1 MSHRSSHLSCW
12 LVFLTVVCL
21 VWGFGVGTG
30 SVLAQEK
37 VIKIGTIFPLTGP
50 VATAGQRCQAAVQTA
65 VEIINNKHPEIKVPL
80 ADTEGILGG
89 HKIVLVHAD
98 SQGKP
103 DVGKAE
109 AERLFN
115 QEGVWAVI
123 GSYNSSVSKPASLV
137 AERMKRIFMCGASS
151 SAALTQ
157 RDLNFFFRL
166 APTDETESLEFVE
179 VLKWLNKKKNADIK
193 TLGVIYE
200 NSEFGKHAAEE
211 AKKSAAAGGFKVVA
225 DVPFSPGA
233 TNLNSEVQT
242 LKNSNPDAVFGACLG
257 ADYSLWVRTM
267 KQMAWLPRISISYC
281 SGYQDPVITKQL
293 AGDADFFMGST
304 AYSPQFASLM
314 PAVAEVEKIFK
325 TKTNGVPFDGD
336 SIQEAVAMLVLAQAI
351 EKAGA
356 LDPEKVAEAL
366 HKNTWDS
373 PLSLGGK
380 VAFAKGGQNIKA
392 HSVVTQLQGGEYKRI
407 FPEEMADTPIVFPM
421 KPWSQR

>member
-1 MSHRSSHLSCW
+1 LNRW
-12 LVFLTVVCL
+12 IVCL
-21 VWGFGVGTG
+21 AVLALLLGFGPQTG
-30 SVLAQEK
+30 SVLAAEK

-80 ADTEGILGG
+80 AKQQGILKGY
-89 HKIVLVHAD
+89 KIVLVHAD

-109 AERLFN
+109 AERLLN
-115 QEGVWAVI
+115 QEGVWALI
-123 GSYNSSVSKPASLV
+123 GSYNSSVSKPASFV
-137 AERMKRIFMCGASS
+137 AERMKKIFMCGSSS

-157 RDLNFFFRL
+157 RDMKYFFRL
-166 APTDETESLEFVE
+166 APTDATESVDFVE
-179 VLKWLNKKKNADIK
+179 VLKWANKKNKANIR

-211 AKKSAAAGGFKVVA
+211 AKKAAAAGGFKVIT
-225 DVPFSPGA
+225 DVPFTPGA

-242 LKNSNPDAVFGACLG
+242 LKKANPDAVFGAVLG

-267 KQMAWLPRISISYC
+267 KQANFLPRIVINYC

-293 AGDADFFMGST
+293 GDDANYFLGSSG
-304 AYSPQFASLM
+304 YSPQFASLM
-314 PAVAEVEKIFK
+314 PEVAAVEKIFK
-325 TKTNGVPFDGD
+325 TKTNGVPFDGN

-351 EKAGA
+351 EKAGG
-356 LDPEKVAEAL
+356 LDTEKVVKILYA
-366 HKNTWDS
+366 NTWDS

-380 VAFAKGGQNIKA
+380 VKFVKGGQNVMAKSI
-392 HSVVTQLQGGEYKRI
+392 VTQLQGGQYKRI
-407 FPEEMADTPIVFPM
+407 YPEKMADAKIVFPM
-421 KPWSQR
+421 KPWDKR

>member
-1 MSHRSSHLSCW
+1 MSHRSRKLGR
-12 LVFLTVVCL
+12 LLAFLTILCL
-21 VWGFGVGTG
+21 TLGFGLGTE
-30 SVLAQEK
+30 SVLAAEK
-37 VIKIGTIFPLTGP
+37 IIKIGTLFPLTGP

-65 VEIINNKHPEIKVPL
+65 VEIINNKHSDIKVPL
-80 ADTEGILGG
+80 ADQEGILDGT
-89 HKIVLVHAD
+89 KIVLVHAD

-109 AERLFN
+109 AEQLFN
-115 QEGVWAVI
+115 QEGVWAII

-137 AERMKRIFMCGASS
+137 AERMKRIFMCGSSS

-166 APTDETESLEFVE
+166 APTDETESGEFVE
-179 VLKWLNKKKNADIK
+179 VVKWLNQKKNANIK
-193 TLGVIYE
+193 TIGVIYE

-211 AKKSAAAGGFKVVA
+211 AKKSAAAGGFQVVA

-233 TNLNSEVQT
+233 TDLNSEVQT
-242 LKNSNPDAVFGACLG
+242 LKKNNPDALFGACLG
-257 ADYSLWVRTM
+257 ADYTLWVRTM
-267 KQMAWLPRISISYC
+267 KQMAWSPKITISYC
-281 SGYQDPVITKQL
+281 SGYQDPVIAKQL
-293 AGDADFFMGST
+293 AGDADFFMGAT

-314 PAVAEVEKIFK
+314 PAVAAVEAIFK
-325 TKTNGVPFDGD
+325 AKTGGVPFDGD

-351 EKAGA
+351 EKTGT
-356 LDPEKVAEAL
+356 LDPEKVAETL
-366 HKNTWDS
+366 YKNTWDS

-407 FPEEMADTPIVFPM
+407 FPEEMADTAIVFPM
-421 KPWSQR
+421 KAWNQR

>member
-1 MSHRSSHLSCW
+1 MSHRVSRLNRW
-12 LVFLTVVCL
+12 IVCL
-21 VWGFGVGTG
+21 AVLALLLGFGPQTG
-30 SVLAQEK
+30 SVLAAEK

-80 ADTEGILGG
+80 AKQEGLLKGY
-89 HKIVLVHAD
+89 KIVLVHAD

-109 AERLFN
+109 AERLLN
-115 QEGVWAVI
+115 QEGVWALI
-123 GSYNSSVSKPASLV
+123 GSYNSSVSKPASFV
-137 AERMKRIFMCGASS
+137 AERMKKIFMCGSSS

-157 RDLNFFFRL
+157 RDMKYFFRL
-166 APTDETESLEFVE
+166 APTDATESVDFVE
-179 VLKWLNKKKNADIK
+179 VLKWANKKNKANIR

-211 AKKSAAAGGFKVVA
+211 AKKAAAAGGFKVIT
-225 DVPFSPGA
+225 DVPFTPGA

-242 LKNSNPDAVFGACLG
+242 LKKANPDAVFGAVLG

-267 KQMAWLPRISISYC
+267 KQANFLPRIVINYC

-293 AGDADFFMGST
+293 GDDANYFLGSSG
-304 AYSPQFASLM
+304 YSPQFASLM
-314 PAVAEVEKIFK
+314 PEVAAVEKIFK
-325 TKTNGVPFDGD
+325 TKTNGVPFDGN

-351 EKAGA
+351 EKAGG
-356 LDPEKVAEAL
+356 LDTEKVVKILYA
-366 HKNTWDS
+366 NTWDS

-380 VAFAKGGQNIKA
+380 VKFVKGGQNVMAKSI
-392 HSVVTQLQGGEYKRI
+392 VTQLQGGQYKRI
-407 FPEEMADTPIVFPM
+407 YPEKMADAKIFFPM
-421 KPWSQR
+421 KPWDKR